1 MSELSTIQQLAAE
14 IDGGN
19 LRLKV
24 HREKLDEAIKGI
36 QDLMDRIDK
45 MAQDLKNVEY
55 VTGFGGFQMGL
66 ALAAKFTTKG
76 SGENGIGQ
84 RITEVQT
91 ELQAAQELI
100 LKAARAYAET
110 DAAYAD
116 VLSRTEI

>member
-14 IDGGN
+14 VDGGN
-19 LRLKV
+19 LRLRL
-24 HREKLDEAIKGI
+24 HRDKLDEAIKGI
-36 QDLMDRIDK
+36 QDLIDRID
-45 MAQDLKNVEY
+45 MLSFQVRSVEH

-66 ALAAKFTTKG
+66 DLAAKFTAKG
-76 SGENGIGQ
+76 SGENGIKE
-84 RITEVQT
+84 RITEVQK

-116 VLSRTEI
+116 VLGRTEI

>member
-1 MSELSTIQQLAAE
+1 MSELSTIQQLDAE
-14 IDGGN
+14 VDGGN

-24 HREKLDEAIKGI
+24 HRDKLDGAIKGL
-36 QDLMDRIDK
+36 QDLIDSID
-45 MAQDLKNVEY
+45 MLWPNVQAVEH

-66 ALAAKFTTKG
+66 DLAAKFTTKG
-76 SGENGIGQ
+76 SGENGIRQ
-84 RITEVQT
+84 RVNEVQK

-116 VLSRTEI
+116 VLSRTEV

>member
-14 IDGGN
+14 ADNGN

-24 HREKLDEAIKGI
+24 HRDKLDEAIKGL
-36 QDLMDRIDK
+36 QDLIDSID
-45 MAQDLKNVEY
+45 MLTPHFRTAEY

-66 ALAAKFTTKG
+66 DLAAKFTAKG
-76 SGENGIGQ
+76 SGENGIKQ
-84 RITEVQT
+84 RAAEAQK

-110 DAAYAD
+110 DSEYAD
-116 VLSRTEI
+116 VLSRTEV